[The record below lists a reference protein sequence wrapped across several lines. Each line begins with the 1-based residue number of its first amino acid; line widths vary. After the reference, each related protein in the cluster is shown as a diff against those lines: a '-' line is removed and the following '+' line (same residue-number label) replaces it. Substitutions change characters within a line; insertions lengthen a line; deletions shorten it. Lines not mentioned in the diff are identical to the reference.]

1 MLLPSIDLKEGKVVQ
16 LQQGR
21 DEKLRIAEAPEKFA
35 EKFSAFREV
44 QVIDLDAAK
53 RIGSNLE
60 TVKKICSVVNA
71 NAGGGIDSVE
81 KAKVLIAAGAKKVI
95 IGSAANVKFLK
106 ELGSAIGK
114 EKIIVALDS
123 WKGEVV
129 VKGWQEKTG
138 QDYLKK
144 AKEFEKL
151 CSAFLFTCVEKEGLM
166 KGIDFEAVQKLR
178 KATKNRII
186 AAGGIASL
194 EEARK
199 LEKAGVDCALGMSL
213 YTGKIKLSD
222 ILADELDFEKGNGLL
237 PAIAQDWKTNEVLML
252 AYMNR
257 ESLRQTLREGK
268 ASYWS
273 RSRNK
278 FWVKGETS
286 GNFQIVKEVRF
297 DCDNDAI
304 LLKVEQVGNVAC
316 HTGKRSCFFKK
327 AEELK

>member
-1 MLLPSIDLKEGKVVQ
+1 MLLPSIDLKAGKVVQ
-16 LQQGR
+16 LQQGKN
-21 DEKLRIAEAPEKFA
+21 EKIRIASAPEKFA

-53 RIGSNLE
+53 RVGSNLS
-60 TVKKICSVVNA
+60 TVKKICLVVNA
-71 NAGGGIDSVE
+71 NVGGGIDSTE
-81 KAKVLIAAGAKKVI
+81 KAKALIGAGAKRVI
-95 IGSAANVKFLK
+95 IGSAANREFLQK
-106 ELGSAIGK
+106 LGAQIGK

-138 QDYLKK
+138 ADYLKK
-144 AKEFEKL
+144 AKELEGL
-151 CSAFLFTCVEKEGLM
+151 CAAFLFTCVEKEGLM

-178 KATKNRII
+178 KTTKNRII

-194 EEARK
+194 EEARR
-199 LEKAGVDCALGMSL
+199 LEGIGVDCALGMSL
-213 YTGKIKLSD
+213 YTGKIKMSD
-222 ILADELDFEKGNGLL
+222 IIADELNFEKGNGLL
-237 PAIAQDWKTNEVLML
+237 PAIAQDWKTGEVLML

-257 ESLRQTLREGK
+257 ESLRRTLKEGK
-268 ASYWS
+268 ACYWS
-273 RSRNK
+273 RSRQK

-286 GNFQIVKEVRF
+286 GNFQIVREVRF
-297 DCDNDAI
+297 DCDNDTI
-304 LLKVEQVGNVAC
+304 LLKVKQVGNVAC